1 MNNHVFRCL
10 VLVYLQILKK
20 RIELSRI
27 EYLILSSWV
36 CDCVELCSKTEQIVN
51 VPVIC
56 IAFNVSEIIHLSEP
70 LYRKQ

>member
-10 VLVYLQILKK
+10 VLVYLQIFIKGT
-20 RIELSRI
+20 ELSRI

-36 CDCVELCSKTEQIVN
+36 CDFVELCSKTEQIVN
-51 VPVIC
+51 VLVIC
-56 IAFNVSEIIHLSEP
+56 IVFNVSEKIYLSKP